1 MRFFQPTPTQYIP
14 QYTPLNLE
22 LMNQTLDAKE
32 QDDLKAE
39 DLLSQSENDLR
50 VKGGLYSKP
59 EEVQQVNDYLQ
70 SNISNVAEKFHS
82 GDLNAREAVMNINR
96 LKTFYN
102 THPSVQFFKADEK
115 LADAT
120 KTAMV
125 QGKLNNAVS
134 PNATYF
140 NKQLKI
146 NRPVSWKEGEENL
159 STAYNFITPSSI
171 SDENNYGKHYN
182 ALKASSIA
190 EEYAGQNGLTLGRNA
205 DNVPYIVNQTTGKI
219 DEELTWQMV
228 YDLGK
233 RLSKNELPNSSTPY
247 VQYKQSLYGDKYGE
261 NEFSTE
267 FANGFVG
274 TYFKRAT
281 TDKKDFDILEGMWK
295 AEQEAAAAAAAANQP
310 FEVPTSNIAPVDQ
323 EWVTGARIGRFFTSA
338 FGSSNDIPFAGFNP
352 KDIDN
357 PNTTTGMSIINVAT
371 PKDREKWEK
380 EHGVLAVVNA
390 FTGLVQPYDLP
401 ETEKKY
407 FTNWLKVNPK
417 HGYMYKHYIENN
429 PSNININER
438 KLAGIY
444 KDFFSDMEEYNKDIV
459 KTATTTSQVNYYT
472 DAQINDAAKRNRAEA
487 NYKSQSRK
495 VWETYVGNKS
505 TATVSEVLSNATNYG
520 SRIWSINDKKFLNPE
535 DMAKINTDHGKT
547 SVPSLGR
554 TNPENILNML
564 TGDETFKNAVTF
576 STPDGKQYMIEDRT
590 FNTGNNKGE
599 LVVNEMYR
607 KGKMAMGQPIKY
619 KWDDNHDINY
629 KIDKDNQVILLN
641 PKNDKEIQLF
651 TNAAEMMYILSS
663 PNNPFIKEALYES
676 TSKPKSKPVTKPT
689 TGKK

>member
-22 LMNQTLDAKE
+22 LMNQTLDARE

-82 GDLNAREAVMNINR
+82 GELNAKEAVLNINK

-115 LADAT
+115 LTDAT

-190 EEYAGQNGLTLGRNA
+190 EEYAGQNGLQLKRNA
-205 DNVPYIVNQTTGKI
+205 DNMPYIVNQTTGQI
-219 DEELTWQMV
+219 DEILTWQMV

-233 RLSKNELPNSSTPY
+233 QLAKNELPNSSTPY
-247 VQYKQSLYGDKYGE
+247 IQYKQSLYGDKYGE
-261 NEFSTE
+261 NEFGTD

-274 TYFKRAT
+274 TYFKTAT
-281 TDKKDFDILEGMWK
+281 TDKKDFNVLEGMWK
-295 AEQEAAAAAAAANQP
+295 AEQEAAAAAGALYSPYEATTTN
-310 FEVPTSNIAPVDQ
+310 VAPLDT
-323 EWVTGARIGRFFTSA
+323 EWGINPGKFFTSL
-338 FGSSNDIPFAGFNP
+338 FGSTDDLP
-352 KDIDN
+352 KNLNIDDLDN
-357 PNTTTGMSIINVAT
+357 PNTKTGLRIANVAT
-371 PKDREKWEK
+371 PDERTKYRN
-380 EHGVLAVVNA
+380 EHPYENSTPNYSV
-390 FTGLVQPYDLP
+390 VQPYDLP

-407 FTNWLKVNPK
+407 FENWLKNNSK
-417 HGYMYKHYIENN
+417 HGYMYKHYIQNN
-429 PSNININER
+429 PNNMDINAK
-438 KLAGIY
+438 KLVGIY
-444 KDFFSDMEEYNKDIV
+444 KDFFKDMKEYNKDIV
-459 KTATTTSQVNYYT
+459 RTATTTSSINYYSP
-472 DAQINDAAKRNRAEA
+472 AQIKETSARNLNEA
-487 NYKSQSRK
+487 NYMRNAANT
-495 VWETYVGNKS
+495 WTYFAGNKS
-505 TATVSEVLSNATNYG
+505 SATINDILINATKNG
-520 SRIWSINDKKFLNPE
+520 LKIWDTANKEYLTPDNQKTLSD
-535 DMAKINTDHGKT
+535 THGIT

-554 TNPENILNML
+554 TNPENLLNML

-576 STPDGKQYMIEDRT
+576 ASPDGNLYMIQDPT

-607 KGKMAMGQPIKY
+607 KGKMALGQPIKY

-641 PKNDKEIQLF
+641 PKNGKEIQLF
-651 TNAAEMMYILSS
+651 TNAAEMMYTLST